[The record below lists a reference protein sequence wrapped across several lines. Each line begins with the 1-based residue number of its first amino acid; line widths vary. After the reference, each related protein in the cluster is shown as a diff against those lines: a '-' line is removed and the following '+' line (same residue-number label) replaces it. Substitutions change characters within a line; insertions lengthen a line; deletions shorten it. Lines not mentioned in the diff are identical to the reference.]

1 MQPRAPTS
9 DVAGWRNWLETIAS
23 SILRGNAEE
32 SKLVFLVL
40 KEKTRIFNRGRKKP
54 QLTILNTRNQKKNM
68 KQSHRNERRLKIRID
83 RAMTVERSIKAFFC
97 FFYHIETCIVPDSV
111 EYNYNVN
118 LSSVVFSPQ
127 YLLGRIGWHLH
138 LFKSVLIFYIY
149 HKKINLEGSW
159 SFAFQMGPL
168 LWKMMLV
175 WFDLLKSFTKTYK
188 YNTLTKW
195 VLLWDTTKTQTSVMI
210 RITYIIR
217 RSWPHRSTAKLY
229 QLKIVLELLAWTCL
243 LVIITE
249 ENQTEFVEPFNRL

>member
-54 QLTILNTRNQKKNM
+54 QLTILNTRNQKNM

-118 LSSVVFSPQ
+118 FSSVVLSLNIFWV
-127 YLLGRIGWHLH
+127 G
-138 LFKSVLIFYIY
+138 SVGTSTF
-149 HKKINLEGSW
+149 
-159 SFAFQMGPL
+159 
-168 LWKMMLV
+168 
-175 WFDLLKSFTKTYK
+175 LKV
-188 YNTLTKW
+188 LT
-195 VLLWDTTKTQTSVMI
+195 S
-210 RITYIIR
+210 YF
-217 RSWPHRSTAKLY
+217 LY
-229 QLKIVLELLAWTCL
+229 
-243 LVIITE
+243 
-249 ENQTEFVEPFNRL
+249 FP

>member
-1 MQPRAPTS
+1 
-9 DVAGWRNWLETIAS
+9 
-23 SILRGNAEE
+23 
-32 SKLVFLVL
+32 
-40 KEKTRIFNRGRKKP
+40 
-54 QLTILNTRNQKKNM
+54 M
-68 KQSHRNERRLKIRID
+68 KQSHRNECRLKIRLD
-83 RAMTVERSIKAFFC
+83 RALTVERFIKPFFA
-97 FFYHIETCIVPDSV
+97 FFYHRETCIVPDSV

-127 YLLGRIGWHLH
+127 HLLGRIGWPLH
-138 LFKSVLIFYIY
+138 FFKSILISYIY

-159 SFAFQMGPL
+159 SFQMGPL

-195 VLLWDTTKTQTSVMI
+195 VLLWDTTKTPTSVMI

-229 QLKIVLELLAWTCL
+229 QLKIVLELLAWACL

-249 ENQTEFVEPFNRL
+249 ENQQTEFVELFNQL

>member
-40 KEKTRIFNRGRKKP
+40 KEKTRIFNRGRKNP
-54 QLTILNTRNQKKNM
+54 QLTILNTRNQKNM

-118 LSSVVFSPQ
+118 FSSVVLSLNIFLVRSVGTSTF
-127 YLLGRIGWHLH
+127 LKVF
-138 LFKSVLIFYIY
+138 LFFIFTI
-149 HKKINLEGSW
+149 K
-159 SFAFQMGPL
+159 
-168 LWKMMLV
+168 
-175 WFDLLKSFTKTYK
+175 
-188 YNTLTKW
+188 
-195 VLLWDTTKTQTSVMI
+195 
-210 RITYIIR
+210 R
-217 RSWPHRSTAKLY
+217 
-229 QLKIVLELLAWTCL
+229 
-243 LVIITE
+243 
-249 ENQTEFVEPFNRL
+249 